1 MTSNTAPVD
10 EVLLERFK
18 RLSSGEIAD
27 TKLDTVTVLRPDI
40 GALHTDCSVVG
51 PVRTAMLD
59 PSALCAPV
67 GTLEDADEGEVVVI
81 DADGCVDEAVWGD
94 LLSAYAT
101 KRGVEGVVTNGA
113 IRDVS
118 GIRDLGFPAFARELT
133 PRGPTG
139 SGEEAERNVPVT
151 VGGASIQPG
160 DILVGDETGIVV
172 IERDAAEDVLA
183 AAEDIAEMER
193 SVREH
198 IDDGGALEDAL

>member
-1 MTSNTAPVD
+1 MTEDIPPIDD
-10 EVLLERFK
+10 ELLERSE

-27 TKLDTVTVLRPDI
+27 TKLDSVTVLRADI

-81 DADGCVDEAVWGD
+81 DTDGCIDEAVWGD
-94 LLSAYAT
+94 LLSAYAIE
-101 KRGVEGVVTNGA
+101 RGVGGIVTNGA
-113 IRDVS
+113 MRDVS
-118 GIRDLGFPAFARELT
+118 GVRELGFPAFARELT

-139 SGEEAERNVPVT
+139 SEEAERNVPVT

-160 DILVGDETGIVV
+160 DILVGDETGVVV

-183 AAEDIAEMER
+183 AAEDVAEMER
-193 SVREH
+193 DIREH
-198 IDDGGALEDAL
+198 VDGGGALEDAL